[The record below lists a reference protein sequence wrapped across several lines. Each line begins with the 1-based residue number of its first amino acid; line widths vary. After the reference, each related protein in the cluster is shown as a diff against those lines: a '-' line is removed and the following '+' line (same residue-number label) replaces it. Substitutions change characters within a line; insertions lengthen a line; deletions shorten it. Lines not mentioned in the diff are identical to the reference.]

1 MALRK
6 GKSGITVIL
15 KDDVIKKIEEI
26 AEVELTSR
34 SAIAAKIIEENI
46 DKYLNKKHNQ

>member
-15 KDDVIKKIEEI
+15 KDETIKIIENI
-26 AEVELTSR
+26 SNKELTSR
-34 SAIAAKIIEENI
+34 SAICAKIIEENI
-46 DKYLNKKHNQ
+46 EKYLPQDDK

>member
-15 KDDVIKKIEEI
+15 KDDTIKIISEI
-26 AEVELTSR
+26 ADKELTSR

-46 DKYLNKKHNQ
+46 EKYIKKIEK

>member
-15 KDDVIKKIEEI
+15 KDEIIKKLEDI
-26 AEVELTSR
+26 AELEFNSR

-46 DKYLNKKHNQ
+46 EKYIRQK

>member
-15 KDDVIKKIEEI
+15 KDNIIKILGEI
-26 AEVELTSR
+26 AEKELTSR
-34 SAIAAKIIEENI
+34 SAIAAKIIESNL
-46 DKYLNKKHNQ
+46 DKYIKDNNY

>member
-15 KDDVIKKIEEI
+15 KDDTIKILESI
-26 AEVELTSR
+26 AEKELTSR
-34 SAIAAKIIEENI
+34 SAIAAKIIEDNI
-46 DKYLNKKHNQ
+46 DKYINNNK